1 MLKDYNNRGYPIFS
15 EDFKKE
21 DLLWPFRSKALI
33 KNYTFKLKMTSR
45 IHQIDEDCITLLPNV
60 KIKIKQNL

>member
-21 DLLWPFRSKALI
+21 DLLWPFRSNI
-33 KNYTFKLKMTSR
+33 IYTFKLKMTSQ

-60 KIKIKQNL
+60 KIRIKQNLK